1 MSFIKFIKFK
11 YGESLFKYFQKY
23 KTKRRIIMDK
33 KSKVSDK
40 SKSSSKSDS
49 SSSDESSTDSSSSYS
64 GSTEFAE
71 VKSGKKFKKII
82 CKWPVILLLSL
93 LVISGASVPPIVLL
107 ALKGSC

>member
-1 MSFIKFIKFK
+1 
-11 YGESLFKYFQKY
+11 
-23 KTKRRIIMDK
+23 MDE

-40 SKSSSKSDS
+40 SKSSSKSDG
-49 SSSDESSTDSSSSYS
+49 SSSDESSTDSDSSSSYS

-71 VKSGKKFKKII
+71 VKSGKKFKSII